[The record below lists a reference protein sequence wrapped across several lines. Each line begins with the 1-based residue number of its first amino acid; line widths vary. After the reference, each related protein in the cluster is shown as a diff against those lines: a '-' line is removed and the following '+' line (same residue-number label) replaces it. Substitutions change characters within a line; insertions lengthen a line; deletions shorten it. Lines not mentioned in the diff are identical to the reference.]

1 MYFSK
6 RLLLNFWFHLPEAI
20 IEIYDIKFLDL
31 SLIIL
36 SFWLILSIVDL
47 FRVLNTLLQT
57 LIELISS

>member
-1 MYFSK
+1 MHFSK

-20 IEIYDIKFLDL
+20 IEIYDIKFLDR

-47 FRVLNTLLQT
+47 LPRPKYAATN
-57 LIELISS
+57 ID